1 MKRLPTRLLTLSA
14 LAACISTS
22 AQDIPSQLDALHN
35 GDGLTQK
42 YDGTGVTVGILDMGF
57 DPNHL
62 AFSLPGNPSQSRIKA
77 FYLISNNTYSQR
89 DIKGYTTDATSTFH
103 GTHVAGIAAGGYDGV
118 GRYNDG
124 SGTANYE
131 RMPVFGVAPNAD
143 IVMGTAGVN
152 LNSTTIG
159 AGLSALLNGYAP
171 ASGKPMVINISSGD
185 IQGSHGGSGEGVTG
199 SSAAAYAAG
208 GAIICVAAGNEGA
221 LRCALKVVGSDNA
234 PEEYCVGIPYTSEQK
249 TMHIYSS
256 PRLKEGATGF
266 PTVSGMAG
274 PAQVDFIIYDSQSGE
289 ICFSRNLS
297 DIYSSV
303 QKSIGGSK
311 TAMLGCEVNAD
322 FDTWFSDDSY
332 IQVSG
337 GWLNTS
343 REGMS
348 IMLSERSEYRFQI
361 FSLLKGSKDSRYRP
375 GLYVSCQ
382 EGERV
387 YGYAIGN
394 MLDSYGVGVASDSNN
409 TKTYPAWH
417 EGTTDG
423 SICGIATI
431 DNIISVG
438 ACSATSRTGYLNGNS
453 FAASIN
459 PGEIWP
465 SSSYGQNTYT
475 GERLPHVVAPG
486 YDIISAAS
494 RYTTRSVNN
503 DNYASASA
511 QYGGETYYW
520 APLTGTSMASPFVA
534 GTIALWLQADPKLTV
549 ADIKEVMRNTNV
561 YPETVLALPEDDE
574 ERLRWGGGM
583 IQPLAGLKYILEKNA
598 QTGISEVSDGRE
610 VLIEQYDSE
619 LCAFI
624 AGETSMTGRL
634 VSMTGATIAK
644 ASATG
649 NEIRLSTSGVPSGIY
664 ILEIQG
670 RTARHIQK
678 IRL

>member
-1 MKRLPTRLLTLSA
+1 MKRLSPRLLTLSA
-14 LAACISTS
+14 LAACISAS
-22 AQDIPSQLDALHN
+22 AQDIPSQLDAIHN
-35 GDGLTQK
+35 GEGLTQK
-42 YDGTGVTVGILDMGF
+42 YDGSGVTVGILDMGF

-77 FYLISNNTYSQR
+77 FYLIKNNTYSR
-89 DIKGYTTDATSTFH
+89 GDIKGYTTDAQSTFH
-103 GTHVAGIAAGGYDGV
+103 GTHVAGIAAGGYDGA

-124 SGTANYE
+124 SGTMSYD
-131 RMPVFGVAPNAD
+131 RMPTFGVAPNAD
-143 IVMGTAGVN
+143 IVMGTAGAN
-152 LNSTTIG
+152 LNSNNIG
-159 AGLSALLNGYAP
+159 AGLSAMLYDYAP

-234 PEEYCVGIPYTSEQK
+234 PEEYCVGLPYTSEQK
-249 TMHIYSS
+249 TTHVYST

-274 PAQVDFIIYDSQSGE
+274 PAQVDFIVYDSQSGE

-297 DIYSSV
+297 DIISSA

-311 TAMLGCEVNAD
+311 TAMQGCEVNTD

-332 IQVSG
+332 IRVSG
-337 GWLNTS
+337 GWLNTT

-361 FSLLKGSKDSRYRP
+361 FSLLKGGKDSRYRP
-375 GLYVSCQ
+375 GLYVSCR
-382 EGERV
+382 EGEKV
-387 YGYAIGN
+387 YGYAIDN
-394 MLDSYGVGVASDSNN
+394 QLDSYGVGAATDAGK
-409 TKTYPAWH
+409 TRTYPAWH
-417 EGTTDG
+417 QGTTDG

-438 ACSATSRTGYLNGNS
+438 ACSATSRTGYLDGKS
-453 FAASIN
+453 FAASIK

-486 YDIISAAS
+486 YDVISAAS
-494 RYTTRSVNN
+494 RYTTRTVNN
-503 DNYASASA
+503 DAYASASA

-534 GTIALWLQADPKLTV
+534 GTIALWLQADPELTV
-549 ADIKEVMRNTNV
+549 ADIKEVFRNTNV
-561 YPETVLALPEDDE
+561 YPEAVLALPEDDE

-598 QTGISEVSDGRE
+598 QTGIAEVSEGRE
-610 VLIEQYDSE
+610 MLVEQYDTE
-619 LCAFI
+619 VCAFV
-624 AGETSMTGRL
+624 AGESQLSARL
-634 VSMTGATIAK
+634 VSMTGGTV
-644 ASATG
+644 ASTSAAG
-649 NEIRLSTSGVPSGIY
+649 NEIRLSTAGLPGGVY
-664 ILEIQG
+664 ILELQSPTS
-670 RTARHIQK
+670 RYIQK
-678 IRL
+678 ILL